1 MIYLFYME
9 DTEGNPTIE
18 RCRDEVHF
26 MDLLVD
32 IESRAVVVPCDI
44 RWHGDAVTPPMRIL
58 AVHGDGQ
65 NLAPDARVIV
75 RTCALWL
82 RRN

>member
-9 DTEGNPTIE
+9 DTEGNQTIE

-32 IESRAVVVPCDI
+32 IESRAIVVPCDI
-44 RWHGDAVTPPMRIL
+44 RWHGDPLTPAMRIL
-58 AVHGDGQ
+58 AVHSDGH
-65 NLAPDARVIV
+65 NLAPDARAIV
-75 RTCALWL
+75 QSCALWL